1 MQGGNNYPGQM
12 HPNQLQHQNFK
23 QPFQQQQQQQF
34 NMHHQNY
41 HPNQPQQQHQL
52 PQQQQIKKPY
62 QNNEYSLDLN
72 PTPRVN
78 SPQNHQAQS
87 PYAHVNSPK

>member
-1 MQGGNNYPGQM
+1 MPGSNYPSQM
-12 HPNQLQHQNFK
+12 HPNQLPHQNFK
-23 QPFQQQQQQQF
+23 QPFQQQQQQQQA
-34 NMHHQNY
+34 NYMHHQNY
-41 HPNQPQQQHQL
+41 HQQP
-52 PQQQQIKKPY
+52 IKKPY
-62 QNNEYSLDLN
+62 QSNEYSLDLN